1 MYDMLTAYDWKEYI
15 ELRSITTLERV
26 LRPRVGLLPEVEEIL
41 ALKKQYCMGHSPC
54 CYLV

>member
-41 ALKKQYCMGHSPC
+41 ALKK
-54 CYLV
+54 